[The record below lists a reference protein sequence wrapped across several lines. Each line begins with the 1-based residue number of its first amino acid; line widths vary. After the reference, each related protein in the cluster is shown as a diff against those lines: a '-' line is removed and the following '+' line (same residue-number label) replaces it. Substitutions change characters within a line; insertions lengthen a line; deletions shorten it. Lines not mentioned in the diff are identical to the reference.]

1 VLSATDMA
9 SDHGQSHGASIC
21 ALPIMWNRYWFAS
34 DGQEP
39 PDCALAL
46 AAKKQPAQTK
56 TATRQRRLAADLK
69 GMLLSK
75 GEG

>member
-1 VLSATDMA
+1 MA

-21 ALPIMWNRYWFAS
+21 ALPIMWNRYWLAS

-46 AAKKQPAQTK
+46 AAKKQQTK
-56 TATRQRRLAADLK
+56 AATRQRRLAADLK
-69 GMLLSK
+69 GALLSND
-75 GEG
+75 EG

>member
-1 VLSATDMA
+1 
-9 SDHGQSHGASIC
+9 
-21 ALPIMWNRYWFAS
+21 MWNRYWLAP

-39 PDCALAL
+39 PDCALAF
-46 AAKKQPAQTK
+46 AAKKQQTK